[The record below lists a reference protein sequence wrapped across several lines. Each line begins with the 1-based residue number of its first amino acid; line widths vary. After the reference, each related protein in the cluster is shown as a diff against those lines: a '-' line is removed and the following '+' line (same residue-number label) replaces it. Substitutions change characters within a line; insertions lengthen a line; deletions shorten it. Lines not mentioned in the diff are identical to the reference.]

1 MAVVYCCGM
10 SHSIPDLKIFLLLV
24 FLSLIILA
32 LDSLGLLKI
41 IKRFAFYIT
50 NPVSFGLYST
60 NQHIARQFYFISA
73 ARFTAQE
80 NIALKEQ
87 LGELISE
94 NVLLKK
100 QLAEKEAF
108 VTQEDYLSFKTYN
121 LQAARPTGLGRY
133 LKIDK
138 GLTSGV
144 KAGNTAVFKDNYI
157 GKVKAVTDESA
168 QIQLLG
174 DPDSKVA
181 AFSQGKE
188 GRARGVVVG
197 QFGTDILMD
206 KILHEEKITFED
218 LVYSEGTEGNLPRGL
233 VLGKI
238 TQVLERQ
245 NEVFKQA
252 KIEPIFNIRDL
263 DLIFI
268 IKE

>member
-1 MAVVYCCGM
+1 MIR
-10 SHSIPDLKIFLLLV
+10 SIPDLKIFLILI
-24 FLSLIILA
+24 FLSLVIWT
-32 LDSLGLLKI
+32 LDTSGFLKS
-41 IKRFAFYIT
+41 IKSFAFFLT
-50 NPVSFGLYST
+50 NPISFGLYST
-60 NQHIARQFYFISA
+60 NQHIARQFFFISA
-73 ARFTAQE
+73 ARLAAQE

-94 NVLLKK
+94 NANLRK

-108 VTQEDYLSFKTYN
+108 ISQEDYLSFKTYN

-138 GLTSGV
+138 GLNSGV
-144 KAGNTAVFKDNYI
+144 KTGDAAVFKDSYI
-157 GKVKAVTDESA
+157 GKVVTVTDESA
-168 QIQLLG
+168 QIQLLN

-188 GRARGVVVG
+188 GRAKGVVAG
-197 QFGTDILMD
+197 QFGTEILMD
-206 KILHEEKITFED
+206 KILHEEKISIGD

-238 TQVLERQ
+238 TEVLKAE

-252 KIEPIFNIRDL
+252 SLAPIFNIRDL
-263 DLIFI
+263 DLVFI

>member
-1 MAVVYCCGM
+1 M
-10 SHSIPDLKIFLLLV
+10 V
-24 FLSLIILA
+24 FLSLVILA
-32 LDSLGLLKI
+32 LDTAGFLKAV
-41 IKRFAFYIT
+41 KSFAFYIT

-60 NQHIARQFYFISA
+60 NQQIGRQFYFMFA
-73 ARFTAQE
+73 ARFAAQE
-80 NIALKEQ
+80 NMALKEQ

-94 NVLLKK
+94 NAFLRR

-108 VTQEDYLSFKTYN
+108 VAQEDFLSFKTYN

-138 GLTSGV
+138 GISSGI
-144 KAGNTAVFKDNYI
+144 KTGDAAVFKDNYI

-197 QFGTDILMD
+197 QFGTEILMD
-206 KILHEEKITFED
+206 KILHEEKIAFGD

-238 TQVLERQ
+238 TEVLKAE

-252 KIEPIFNIRDL
+252 TLVPIFNTRDL
-263 DLIFI
+263 DLVFI